1 MLSDASIIQS
11 LRKQEMSIFPWN
23 ADNLQPASYDVTLDT
38 QFLLPSIGA
47 GILDL
52 AKLRVDHMTPYDS
65 KGVGVILRP
74 GEFILGCTREVI
86 TLGNMHVARI
96 EGKSSLGRLGLLV
109 HVTAG
114 FIDPGFSGQV
124 TLEIVNAAPWTII
137 LYPGQKIA
145 QIAFDRLDMPPEK
158 VYGQAGNHYQNQRG
172 PVESRFKLTRSIDD
186 SEIS

>member
-11 LRKQEMSIFPWN
+11 LRKREINIQPFNE
-23 ADNLQPASYDVTLDT
+23 DNLQPASYDVTLDHL
-38 QFLLPSIGA
+38 FLLPSIGV
-47 GILDL
+47 GIIDL
-52 AKLRVDHMTPYDS
+52 ADVRADHMTAFDA
-65 KGVGVILRP
+65 KGWSIRLRP
-74 GEFILGCTREVI
+74 GEFILGSTQEVI

-124 TLEIVNAAPWTII
+124 TLELLNAAPWEII

-145 QIAFDRLDMPPEK
+145 QIAFDRLDAPPNK

-172 PVESRFKLTRSIDD
+172 PVQSRFKYTRSSSVPD
-186 SEIS
+186 IS